1 MADVEIIDGL
11 LNAGK
16 LFSYTTTGGDERTLE
31 YDGKDEKIVVLINNS
46 EANDCDVLF
55 KAGDLF
61 QKEMGDITV
70 TVDGNTSV
78 FVTFDSARVKD
89 NDGEISIELK
99 QKGTDDD
106 FDDGDGSSAE
116 IGIAVLEIA

>member
-1 MADVEIIDGL
+1 MADVDITDGL

-16 LFSYTTTGGDERTLE
+16 EFEFTTTGGDERTLE
-31 YDGKDEKIVVLINNS
+31 YDGKDEKIVILIENS
-46 EANDCDVLF
+46 EGNDCDVVF

-61 QKEMGDITV
+61 QKELGDITV
-70 TVDGNTSV
+70 TADGNKSV

-89 NDGEISIELK
+89 EDGEISIELK
-99 QKGTDDD
+99 EKGTDDA
-106 FDDGDGSSAE
+106 FDDGSGSSAE

>member
-1 MADVEIIDGL
+1 MADVDITDGL

-16 LFSYTTTGGDERTLE
+16 EFEFTTTGGDERTLE
-31 YDGKDEKIVVLINNS
+31 YDGKDEKIVILINNS
-46 EANDCDVLF
+46 DANDCDVVF

-61 QKEMGDITV
+61 QKELGDITV
-70 TVDGNTSV
+70 TADGNKSV

-89 NDGEISIELK
+89 EDGEISIELK
-99 QKGTDDD
+99 QKGTDDA
-106 FDDGDGSSAE
+106 FDDGAGSSAE